1 MLTNLESLPL
11 DRIHSM
17 LRMFAMQDSSSSQC
31 SVDDLRRFLDRKV
44 KDQELQFVNG
54 FYRLPKS
61 GRWQGIITLYKKEQ
75 LLIKLT
81 SGSLTA
87 HPEWQVNHFHS
98 DICYGKW
105 AVLVTPLMLKTSS
118 GGFALNVSVRG
129 YNLKRAKKPS
139 RTTNRL

>member
-1 MLTNLESLPL
+1 MTIKMLSVVFLFSSFIITLLSFYQVFWSYIVGMLTNLESLPL

-61 GRWQGIITLYKKEQ
+61 GR
-75 LLIKLT
+75 
-81 SGSLTA
+81 
-87 HPEWQVNHFHS
+87 
-98 DICYGKW
+98 
-105 AVLVTPLMLKTSS
+105 
-118 GGFALNVSVRG
+118 
-129 YNLKRAKKPS
+129 
-139 RTTNRL
+139 